1 MPRNLKEDINEGLIR
16 MEYLI
21 LLKARHNELY
31 LDCIKL
37 YLEYQEDRDDA
48 KLRRLQSNWKV
59 LKDHRYKIDRHIQ
72 QDKRIYGIPDEP
84 NGFSIAT
91 NFMKLFAEA
100 PPKIELVSE
109 SDDIYNKQDGTL
121 L

>member
-59 LKDHRYKIDRHIQ
+59 IKDYRYKIDRHIQ

-84 NGFSIAT
+84 NGFSIT
-91 NFMKLFAEA
+91 MNFMKLFAEA
-100 PPKIELVSE
+100 PQKI
-109 SDDIYNKQDGTL
+109 DTAAAANDTHNIQDGTL